1 MITSLAWI
9 PKGAARARPV
19 RFELS
24 SSELKR
30 VKQLAKVEE
39 KTLVK
44 DNIDIESDIDNNK
57 VEEEDSIDENIED
70 EEDLPPELRMN
81 EYDDDEDS
89 DDEMDDNKFVNDDFD
104 DGLAI
109 MEQGNLLLI
118 FINIKIYIDI
128 LLLLLSTLN

>member
-44 DNIDIESDIDNNK
+44 DNISIENER
-57 VEEEDSIDENIED
+57 EEIVDNIED
-70 EEDLPPELRMN
+70 DEELPPELRMN
-81 EYDDDEDS
+81 EYDNEDDS
-89 DDEMDDNKFVNDDFD
+89 DDEMDDNKFDDDNDFD

-109 MEQGNLLLI
+109 MEQGKLL
-118 FINIKIYIDI
+118 FIYI
-128 LLLLLSTLN
+128 